1 MKSAFYEWIDNDHN
15 DFEDENTT
23 ILYVELTSALL
34 LSQRIKTLTIQSS
47 KFVRSGIT
55 ITYFAIFFPKHGVG

>member
-1 MKSAFYEWIDNDHN
+1 MHRFDVILYVRLTYEWIDNDHN

-34 LSQRIKTLTIQSS
+34 LSQRIKYEL
-47 KFVRSGIT
+47 
-55 ITYFAIFFPKHGVG
+55 

>member
-34 LSQRIKTLTIQSS
+34 LSQRIKYEL
-47 KFVRSGIT
+47 
-55 ITYFAIFFPKHGVG
+55 